1 MIAVVALNYNDCQTM
16 ISYIDSISGY
26 SNIGRIVIVDN
37 QSTDDS
43 YDKLKSYYNQ
53 SEKVVVIS
61 SEYNGGY
68 GYGNN
73 FGVRYTIEKFK
84 SEFILITNS
93 DVHYSEATLE
103 ALENMMLSRRDI
115 GVVAPRMLDS
125 SGNITVNCAWKIPNS
140 KEFVRAL
147 IGNRS
152 KLHLSYDYNNNELY
166 KYVDCVPGSL
176 LLVRSKAF
184 QNIQG
189 YDEGIFLFAEET
201 VLGIRLK
208 EKGWK
213 TILLLNSTFV
223 HDHSV
228 SINKTYKSKKKTDL
242 LMWKSRKY
250 ILKKYY
256 KFNEL
261 ELAIIGIAVKLKIE
275 ASAFKH
281 GPWNRFKRG
290 IIG

>member
-1 MIAVVALNYNDCQTM
+1 MITVVALNYNDYQTM
-16 ISYIDSISGY
+16 ISYIDSIVDY
-26 SNIGRIVIVDN
+26 SNINYIVVVDN
-37 QSTDDS
+37 LSTDDS
-43 YDKLKSYYNQ
+43 YDKLKSYYGRSQ
-53 SEKVVVIS
+53 KVVVIS
-61 SEYNGGY
+61 TAYNGGY

-73 FGVRYTIEKFK
+73 FGIRYAIERFE

-93 DVHYSEATLE
+93 DVHYGEATLG
-103 ALENMMLSRRDI
+103 ALENMMLSRQDI

-125 SGNITVNCAWKIPNS
+125 SGNKTINCAWKIPNS

-147 IGNRS
+147 IGNRN
-152 KLHLSYDYNNNELY
+152 KLNLSYNYRNNDLY

-176 LLVRSKAF
+176 LLIRSKAF
-184 QNIQG
+184 QDIQG

-208 EKGWK
+208 KKEWK
-213 TILLLNSTFV
+213 TILLLSNTFV

-256 KFNEL
+256 GFNEL
-261 ELAIIGIAVKLKIE
+261 KLNIIGVVVRLKIE

-281 GPWNRFKRG
+281 GPWLNLKKG
-290 IIG
+290 ITG

>member
-1 MIAVVALNYNDCQTM
+1 M
-16 ISYIDSISGY
+16 
-26 SNIGRIVIVDN
+26 
-37 QSTDDS
+37 
-43 YDKLKSYYNQ
+43 
-53 SEKVVVIS
+53 
-61 SEYNGGY
+61 
-68 GYGNN
+68 
-73 FGVRYTIEKFK
+73 
-84 SEFILITNS
+84 ITNS
-93 DVHYSEATLE
+93 DVHYGEATLG
-103 ALENMMLSRRDI
+103 ALENMMLSRQDI

-125 SGNITVNCAWKIPNS
+125 SGNKTINCAWKIPNS

-147 IGNRS
+147 IGNRN
-152 KLHLSYDYNNNELY
+152 KLNLSYNYRNNELY

-176 LLVRSKAF
+176 LLIRSKAF
-184 QNIQG
+184 QDIQG

-208 EKGWK
+208 KKEWK
-213 TILLLNSTFV
+213 TILLLSNTFV

-256 KFNEL
+256 GFNEL
-261 ELAIIGIAVKLKIE
+261 KLNIIGVVVRLKIE

-281 GPWNRFKRG
+281 GPWLNLKKG
-290 IIG
+290 ITG